1 MLVAEDQT
9 FVREGI
15 LRVLEHAGMK
25 VEAVGDADALRRR
38 AAQSRPDVL
47 VTDIR
52 MPPNMSDDGIDAAR
66 ELRTEFPDLGV
77 VVLSQYLDTGY
88 AMKLVADRPQGVGYL
103 LKEKVAQ
110 GGVLADAV
118 RRVAAGE
125 SALDPDVVSLLIGR
139 RREPGELD
147 MLTSRE
153 RDVLALMA
161 EGRSNAGIAAMLHIS
176 VGAVERYAT
185 RIFSKLGLQEIDA
198 GQHRRVLAV
207 LKFLRH

>member
-1 MLVAEDQT
+1 MLVGEDQT

-15 LRVLEHAGMK
+15 LRVLEHAGM
-25 VEAVGDADALRRR
+25 EADAVGDADSLRRR
-38 AAQSRPDVL
+38 AAESPPDVL

-52 MPPNMSDDGIDAAR
+52 MPPMMGDDGIDAAR
-66 ELRTEFPDLGV
+66 ELRDAFPGLGV
-77 VVLSQYLDTGY
+77 VVLSQYLDAGY
-88 AMKLVADRPQGVGYL
+88 ALKLVADRPEGVGYL

-118 RRVAAGE
+118 QRVAAGG

-139 RREPGELD
+139 RREPDALET
-147 MLTSRE
+147 LTPRE

-161 EGRSNAGIAAMLHIS
+161 EGHSNAGIASKLHVS
-176 VGAVERYAT
+176 VSAVERYVT
-185 RIFSKLGLQEIDA
+185 RVFGKLGLQEADG

-207 LKFLRH
+207 LRYLRK